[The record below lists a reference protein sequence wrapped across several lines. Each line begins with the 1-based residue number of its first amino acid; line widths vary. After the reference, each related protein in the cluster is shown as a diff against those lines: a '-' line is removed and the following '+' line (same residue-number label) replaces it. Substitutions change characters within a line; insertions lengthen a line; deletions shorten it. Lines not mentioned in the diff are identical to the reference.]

1 MADPSTW
8 TVLPHGPIQQLA
20 ENLWHVSG
28 HLSFGTLERA
38 MTVARRADGKLV
50 VHSAIAMNEAEM
62 KSLEGLGDLAY
73 LVVPNGYHRLDAA
86 KYKARYPRL
95 QVYAPKGSRK
105 RVEELVVVDGT
116 YESFPADRDVALER
130 LEGVGGIEGVM
141 RVRSEDGVSLVF
153 CDAVFNM
160 DKKEDLFGWLFTT
173 LLGSAPG
180 PRVSRLAKLALVKDK
195 SSLRAEL
202 ERLAETKDLER
213 VIVSHEKVASG
224 PDARTTLLQAATFL

>member
-8 TVLPHGPIQQLA
+8 TVLPHGPIRQLA

-28 HLSFGTLERA
+28 NLSFGTLKRA
-38 MTVARRADGKLV
+38 MTVAKRADGKLV

-62 KSLEGLGDLAY
+62 KSLEALGELSY
-73 LVVPNGYHRLDAA
+73 LVVPNAIHRLDAA
-86 KYKARYPRL
+86 KYKARYPHL
-95 QVYAPKGSRK
+95 KVYAPRGSRK
-105 RVEELVVVDGT
+105 KVEEVVAVDGT
-116 YESFPADRDVALER
+116 YEDFPADDAVALDR
-130 LEGVGGIEGVM
+130 IRGVGGAEGVM
-141 RVRSEDGVSLVF
+141 RAHSNDGVSLVF

-195 SSLRAEL
+195 KLLRAEL
-202 ERLAETKDLER
+202 ERLAETPDLER
-213 VIVSHEKVASG
+213 VIVSHEKIASG
-224 PDARTTLLQAATFL
+224 PDAKRTLLQAATF